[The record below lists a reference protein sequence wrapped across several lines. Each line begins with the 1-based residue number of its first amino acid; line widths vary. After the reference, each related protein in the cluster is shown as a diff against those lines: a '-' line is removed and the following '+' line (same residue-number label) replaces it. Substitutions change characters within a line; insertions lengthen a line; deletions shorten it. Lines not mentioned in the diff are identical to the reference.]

1 MLNSRSLDDLRS
13 DVRANVETLLS
24 LCRAQGMQIL
34 ITQTKRDN
42 EYQAYLYAQGRTRS
56 GSIITN
62 SKTTTFHGAG
72 LAVDFCENIRG
83 HEYDDVSFFRNV
95 AIIAKA
101 MGFSWGGDWKSFP
114 DNPHL
119 QWDDRGRYTTA
130 MLRAGGVCPQMPKYM
145 EPIKKEDYMRRF
157 QSIEEIKKDAPWAE
171 ETIQKLINR
180 GIIKGSGGNL
190 DLSEDMLRV
199 LVFQDR
205 AGAYEVNLKK
215 LFAALREQDG
225 VS

>member
-1 MLNSRSLDDLRS
+1 MLNSRSIDDLRS

-24 LCRAQGMQIL
+24 LCRAQGLNVL

-42 EYQAYLYAQGRTRS
+42 EYQAYLYAQGRTRP

-62 SKTTTFHGAG
+62 SRTTTFHGAG
-72 LAVDFCENIRG
+72 LAVDFCENIKG
-83 HEYDDVSFFRNV
+83 HEYDDVSFFQTV

-101 MGFSWGGDWKSFP
+101 MGFSWGGDWKGFP

-130 MLRAGGVCPQMPKYM
+130 RLRSGAVCPQMPLYM
-145 EPIKKEDYMRRF
+145 ETIKKEDTMRRF
-157 QSIEEIKKDAPWAE
+157 QSIEEIKKDAPWAVD
-171 ETIQKLINR
+171 TIQKLITR

-190 DLSEDMLRV
+190 DLSEDMLRM

-205 AGAYEVNLKK
+205 AGVYEIDLKK
-215 LFAALREQDG
+215 LFAALRELFG
-225 VS
+225 KA

>member
-1 MLNSRSLDDLRS
+1 MLNSRSLDDLRL

-24 LCRAQGMQIL
+24 LCRAQGLNVL
-34 ITQTKRDN
+34 ITQTMRDN
-42 EYQAYLYAQGRTRS
+42 EYQAYLYAQGRTMP

-62 SKTTTFHGAG
+62 SRTTTFHGAG

-83 HEYDDVSFFRNV
+83 HEYDDASFFRNV

-101 MGFSWGGDWKSFP
+101 IGFSWGGDWKGFP

-130 MLRAGGVCPQMPKYM
+130 MLRAGAVCPQMPLYM
-145 EPIKKEDYMRRF
+145 KTIKKEDTMRRF
-157 QSIEEIKKDAPWAE
+157 QSIEEIKKDAPWAVD
-171 ETIQKLINR
+171 TIQKLINR

-190 DLSEDMLRV
+190 DLSEDMLRM

-205 AGAYEVNLKK
+205 AGVYEINLKK
-215 LFAALREQDG
+215 LFAALREQDNN
-225 VS
+225 S

>member
-24 LCRAQGMQIL
+24 LCRVQGLNVL

-42 EYQAYLYAQGRTRS
+42 EYQAYLYAQGRTRP

-62 SKTTTFHGAG
+62 SRTATFHGAG
-72 LAVDFCENIRG
+72 LAVDFCENSRG
-83 HEYDDVSFFRNV
+83 HEYDDVSFFQNV

-101 MGFSWGGDWKSFP
+101 MGFSWGGDWKGFP

-130 MLRAGGVCPQMPKYM
+130 MFRAGAVCPQMPLYM
-145 EPIKKEDYMRRF
+145 KTIKKEDTMRRF
-157 QSIEEIKKDAPWAE
+157 QSIEEIKKDAPWAK
-171 ETIQKLINR
+171 ETIQKLVNR
-180 GIIKGSGGNL
+180 GVIKGSGGNL

-205 AGAYEVNLKK
+205 AGVYEIDLKK
-215 LFAALREQDG
+215 LFAALREQDNN
-225 VS
+225 S

>member
-24 LCRAQGMQIL
+24 LCRAQGLNVL

-42 EYQAYLYAQGRTRS
+42 EYQTYLYAQGRTRL

-62 SKTTTFHGAG
+62 SRTTTFHGAG

-83 HEYDDVSFFRNV
+83 HEYDDASFFQNV

-101 MGFSWGGDWKSFP
+101 MGFSWGGDWKGFP

-130 MLRAGGVCPQMPKYM
+130 MFRAGAVCPQIPLYM
-145 EPIKKEDYMRRF
+145 ETIKKEDTMRRF
-157 QSIEEIKKDAPWAE
+157 QSIEEIKQDAPWAVD
-171 ETIQKLINR
+171 TIQKLITR

-190 DLSEDMLRV
+190 DLSEDMLRM

-205 AGAYEVNLKK
+205 AGVYDIDLKK
-215 LFAALREQDG
+215 LFAEVWELYGET
-225 VS
+225 

>member
-1 MLNSRSLDDLRS
+1 MLNSRSLDDLRL

-24 LCRAQGMQIL
+24 LCRAQGLNVL

-42 EYQAYLYAQGRTRS
+42 EYQAYLYAQGRTRP

-62 SKTTTFHGAG
+62 SRTTTFHGAG

-83 HEYDDVSFFRNV
+83 HEYDDASFFRNV

-101 MGFSWGGDWKSFP
+101 MGFSWGGDWKGFP

-130 MLRAGGVCPQMPKYM
+130 RLRAGAVCPQMPLYM
-145 EPIKKEDYMRRF
+145 ETIKKEDTMRRF
-157 QSIEEIKKDAPWAE
+157 QSIEEIKKDAPWAV
-171 ETIQKLINR
+171 ETVQKMVDR
-180 GIIKGSGGNL
+180 GIIKGKGDNL

-199 LVFQDR
+199 LEYQGR
-205 AGAYEVNLKK
+205 AGVYEIDLKK
-215 LFAALREQDG
+215 LFAVLRELYG
-225 VS
+225 EA

>member
-24 LCRAQGMQIL
+24 LCRAQGLNVL

-42 EYQAYLYAQGRTRS
+42 EYQAYLYAQGRTRP

-62 SKTTTFHGAG
+62 SRTTTFHGAG

-83 HEYDDVSFFRNV
+83 HEYDDASFFRNV

-101 MGFSWGGDWKSFP
+101 IGFSWGGDWKGFP

-119 QWDDRGRYTTA
+119 QWDNGGRYTTA
-130 MLRAGGVCPQMPKYM
+130 MLRARAVCPQMPKYM
-145 EPIKKEDYMRRF
+145 EPIKKEDTMRRF
-157 QSIEEIKKDAPWAE
+157 QSIEEIKKDAPWAV
-171 ETIQKLINR
+171 ETVQKLVNR
-180 GIIKGSGGNL
+180 GVIKGSGGNL

-215 LFAALREQDG
+215 LFAVLREQDAEA
-225 VS
+225 

>member
-24 LCRAQGMQIL
+24 LCRAQGLNVL

-42 EYQAYLYAQGRTRS
+42 EYQAYLYAQGRTRP

-62 SKTTTFHGAG
+62 SRTTTFHGAG

-83 HEYDDVSFFRNV
+83 HEYDDASFFRNV

-101 MGFSWGGDWKSFP
+101 MGFSWGGDWKGFP

-130 MLRAGGVCPQMPKYM
+130 RLRAGAVCPQMPLYM
-145 EPIKKEDYMRRF
+145 ETIKKEDTMRRF
-157 QSIEEIKKDAPWAE
+157 QSIEEIKKDAPWAVD
-171 ETIQKLINR
+171 TIQKLITR
-180 GIIKGSGGNL
+180 GIIKGSGSNL

-215 LFAALREQDG
+215 LFAALRELYG
-225 VS
+225 EA

>member
-24 LCRAQGMQIL
+24 LCRAQGLNVL

-42 EYQAYLYAQGRTRS
+42 EYQAYLYAQGRTRP

-62 SKTTTFHGAG
+62 SRTTTFHGAG

-83 HEYDDVSFFRNV
+83 HEYDDASFFRNV

-101 MGFSWGGDWKSFP
+101 MGFSWGGDWKGFP

-130 MLRAGGVCPQMPKYM
+130 RLRAGAVCPQMPLYM
-145 EPIKKEDYMRRF
+145 ETIKKEDTMRRF
-157 QSIEEIKKDAPWAE
+157 QSIEEIKKDAPWAVD
-171 ETIQKLINR
+171 TIQKLITR

-190 DLSEDMLRV
+190 DLSEDMLRM

-205 AGAYEVNLKK
+205 AGVYEIDLKK
-215 LFAALREQDG
+215 LFAALRKQDNN
-225 VS
+225 S

>member
-1 MLNSRSLDDLRS
+1 MLNSRSLDDLRL

-24 LCRAQGMQIL
+24 LCWAQGLNVL

-42 EYQAYLYAQGRTRS
+42 EYQAYLYAQGRTRP

-62 SKTTTFHGAG
+62 SRTTTFHGAG

-83 HEYDDVSFFRNV
+83 HEYDDASFFQNV

-101 MGFSWGGDWKSFP
+101 MGFSWGGDWKGFP

-130 MLRAGGVCPQMPKYM
+130 MLRARAVCPKMPKYM
-145 EPIKKEDYMRRF
+145 EPIKKEDTMRRF
-157 QSIEEIKKDAPWAE
+157 QTMEEIQTDAPWAA
-171 ETIQKLINR
+171 ETVQKLVNR
-180 GIIKGSGGNL
+180 GIIKGKGDNL
-190 DLSEDMLRV
+190 DLSEDMLRM
-199 LVFQDR
+199 LEYQGR
-205 AGAYEVNLKK
+205 AGVYEIDLKK
-215 LFAALREQDG
+215 LFAVLREQN
-225 VS
+225 SNS